1 MKIYKK
7 ITDLVGRTP
16 LFELENFAK
25 IEGLEATVLGKL
37 EFFNPAGSVKD
48 RVAMAMIEDAQA
60 RGILKPGSLIIEP
73 TS

>member
-7 ITDLVGRTP
+7 ITDLVGKTP

-25 IEGLEATVLGKL
+25 IEGLEANILGKL

-48 RVAMAMIEDAQA
+48 RVAMAMVDDAPA
-60 RGILKPGSLIIEP
+60 MGI
-73 TS
+73 